1 MMQIM
6 VYNLKTSLSSVDRAA
21 EVGRDNLGFSA
32 QPKTLF
38 AFGINHRTAPV
49 EIREKLHLRDDEIAS
64 FLGELKG
71 SVTECLVLSTC
82 NRTEVYCVTASETIN
97 LDYFKDLLIDFKDA
111 RDVVRDEHFFA
122 LISCAA
128 SQQLFNVATSIDSR
142 VIGDSQILRQ
152 LRSAYDIARE
162 NGYTGKILNQL
173 LQRAFKLGKTT
184 YTETSIHNGAVSVSL
199 AAVELGVET
208 FGSLHDRTALVI
220 GAGEM
225 SRFTAEALAHK
236 RIGKI
241 LVTNRTRA
249 NAADLIATLH
259 TERPVECEVVDF
271 ENFKDRLNEVDL
283 VISSTSSEDPILN
296 ADDFVRVDREILVI
310 DIAVPR
316 DVDVEVGELPNVI
329 LKNVD
334 DLRSIIDGH
343 HEKRINDLPKVKRMV
358 VTEMVEFLMW
368 YYSLPIMPEYQRT
381 GQKPLPEQS
390 REIVKVKQ
398 FLTDNLSEIHRVAAK
413 AGGDFYSD
421 LESHFELIARL
432 RTLKTEAF
440 AKAA

>member
-1 MMQIM
+1 MG
-6 VYNLKTSLSSVDRAA
+6 YTKNGSLNGLDSSSDI
-21 EVGRDNLGFSA
+21 EGNFLGLTA

-71 SVTECLVLSTC
+71 SLTECLVLSTC
-82 NRTEVYCVTASETIN
+82 NRTEIYGVSGSRQIN

-152 LRSAYDIARE
+152 LRSAYDIAKE

-184 YTETSIHNGAVSVSL
+184 YTQSSIHNGAVSVSL

-208 FGSLHDRTALVI
+208 FGSLRDRTALVI

-225 SRFTAEALAHK
+225 ARFTSEALAHK

-241 LVTNRTRA
+241 LIANRTRA
-249 NAADLIATLH
+249 NAEELIATLH
-259 TERPVECEVVDF
+259 TDMPVDCEVIDF
-271 ENFKDRLNEVDL
+271 ADFKDRLAEVDV
-283 VISSTSSEDPILN
+283 VISSTGSEDPILYA
-296 ADDFVRVDREILVI
+296 ADFRQVDQKILVI

-316 DVDVEVGELPNVI
+316 DVDTAVGDLPNVI
-329 LKNVD
+329 LRNVD
-334 DLRSIIDGH
+334 DLRSIIDSH
-343 HEKRINDLPKVKRMV
+343 HEKRIKDLPKVKRMII
-358 VTEMVEFLMW
+358 TEMVEFLMW
-368 YYSLPIMPEYQRT
+368 YYALPIMPEYERT
-381 GQKPLPEQS
+381 GEKPSPERS
-390 REIVKVKQ
+390 REIVRIKQ
-398 FLTDNLSEIHRVAAK
+398 FLNDNLSEIHQVAARS
-413 AGGDFYSD
+413 GGDFYSD
-421 LESHFELIARL
+421 LESHFELIYKLQA
-432 RTLKTEAF
+432 LKTKAF
-440 AKAA
+440 AAAAV